1 MFQDEPVKAI
11 LTGSHI
17 APQAES
23 PLVTQAYAEATD
35 LRTFTEAPLHP
46 ASLLSTP
53 LRLISGS
60 APQSIILLY
69 RFLLNGFRSF
79 NNLSKVLFIFPS
91 QYLFAIGFPHIFSLR
106 RSLSP
111 AWGCN
116 IKQPDSLMVRSLG
129 RGATYGAITLFGQ
142 HFQTVLRPVLL
153 SSTSPDY
160 NSPHA
165 AR

>member
-1 MFQDEPVKAI
+1 MFQDESVKTI

-17 APQAES
+17 APR
-23 PLVTQAYAEATD
+23 ATTPP
-35 LRTFTEAPLHP
+35 TFGRLHRSNFLPCLCGVAAPSGLT
-46 ASLLSTP
+46 LSTP
-53 LRLISGS
+53 LRLSSGS
-60 APQSIILLY
+60 APSSTILLY

-79 NNLSKVLFIFPS
+79 NILSKLLFIFPS

-116 IKQPDSLMVRSLG
+116 IKQPDSLMKCSFG
-129 RGATYGAITLFGQ
+129 GGATYGAVTLSGRP
-142 HFQTVLRPVLL
+142 FQTVLRHRLL
-153 SSTSPDY
+153 SLSSPDY